1 VLSKARFTQA
11 KLFICTDIEREIQL
25 ATADKTALQSLGVHP
40 GGANFLAAL
49 GLLCYTEF
57 FGKLLFKEKPRRRT
71 SIPFSTISVR
81 ITSAFV

>member
-57 FGKLLFKEKPRRRT
+57 FGKLLFKEKT
-71 SIPFSTISVR
+71 ATKNFNSFSTISVR